1 MDNDER
7 PVVWAVCEDE
17 WENNGPVVGFTTK
30 ALADEHCFTLNLTA
44 SGNHDVRKLPLL
56 STTPQQVTWHW
67 RQICVREAD
76 GVTVRHKQPQHNG
89 WDYDHA
95 DPLVEVVFP
104 RNATVINAWA
114 TTDEAA
120 AAACETELAARY
132 PGRAPVA

>member
-1 MDNDER
+1 MENDEH

-17 WENNGPVVGFTTK
+17 RENNGPVVVFTTK

-56 STTPQQVTWHW
+56 STAPQQVTWHW

-76 GVTVRHKQPQHNG
+76 GVTVRHKQPQRNG

-95 DPLVEVVFP
+95 DPLVEVVHP
-104 RNATVINAWA
+104 RGATVINVWA

-120 AAACETELAARY
+120 LAACEAELARREAARL
-132 PGRAPVA
+132 VS